1 MADPYDCTRPAEW
14 TASED
19 GDTVAYTNPAGTRRV
34 TITEV
39 SRGLSLF
46 WWVDAARRPT
56 TDADWEPVTTDTGD
70 SFRDPERAVRAAET
84 VVARFTDGMVAT
96 GEDPE
101 TAGDG
106 HEVGDEA
113 VADGE

>member
-1 MADPYDCTRPAEW
+1 MADPYDCTHPAEW

-46 WWVDAARRPT
+46 WWVDAARRPEPG
-56 TDADWEPVTTDTGD
+56 ADWDPVATDTGD
-70 SFRDPERAVRAAET
+70 SFRDPERAVRAAES
-84 VVARFTDGMVAT
+84 VVARFADGVVAPD
-96 GEDPE
+96 EEPE
-101 TAGDG
+101 S
-106 HEVGDEA
+106 VGDRRD
-113 VADGE
+113 VGG